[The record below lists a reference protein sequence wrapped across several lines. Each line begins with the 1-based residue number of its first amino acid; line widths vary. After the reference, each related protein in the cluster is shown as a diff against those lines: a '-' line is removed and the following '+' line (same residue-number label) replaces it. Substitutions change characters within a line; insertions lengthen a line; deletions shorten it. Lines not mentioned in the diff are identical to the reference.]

1 MFTIKSIHISLELWG
16 AIFCLIASICIFY
29 SRSIKKRRRILILLL
44 QLSTAFLLCMD
55 ACAWGFRGYPG
66 DIGFYMVRISN
77 FLVFLLSDVIL
88 LLFHDYVCSYV
99 FDDRQRKDLP
109 ACARLVYA
117 AGITGIILV
126 ILSQFFN
133 FYYYFDH
140 ANIYHRNWMFP
151 LSMIP
156 AIIQIIIDLFFLVKY
171 RKKLKKEMFIS
182 MISYIILPCIAM
194 WVQIFYYGVSFIN
207 IAINISMI
215 FLFITAMI
223 DQGRTNY
230 ELKIDIM
237 ISQIKPHFIYN
248 SLTTIKHLCKKD
260 PELAA
265 ETIDEFAKYV
275 RGNLSALSEKKCI
288 PFEQELEHVKSYLS
302 IEQKRFGKRIHVEYD
317 IETVDFWIPP
327 LTLQP
332 IVENAVKHGITK
344 KIEGGTIRISTSK
357 EKDYYIVLVEDN
369 GVGFDSTHQNRNI
382 SEKHIGIRN
391 VKKRIENMLGG
402 TMYVRSIPGKGT
414 AVEILLPK

>member
-1 MFTIKSIHISLELWG
+1 
-16 AIFCLIASICIFY
+16 
-29 SRSIKKRRRILILLL
+29 
-44 QLSTAFLLCMD
+44 
-55 ACAWGFRGYPG
+55 
-66 DIGFYMVRISN
+66 
-77 FLVFLLSDVIL
+77 
-88 LLFHDYVCSYV
+88 
-99 FDDRQRKDLP
+99 
-109 ACARLVYA
+109 
-117 AGITGIILV
+117 
-126 ILSQFFN
+126 
-133 FYYYFDH
+133 
-140 ANIYHRNWMFP
+140 
-151 LSMIP
+151 
-156 AIIQIIIDLFFLVKY
+156 
-171 RKKLKKEMFIS
+171 
-182 MISYIILPCIAM
+182 
-194 WVQIFYYGVSFIN
+194 
-207 IAINISMI
+207 MI

-275 RGNLSALSEKKCI
+275 RGNLSALSEKKSI

-302 IEQKRFGKRIHVEYD
+302 IEQKRFGKRIHVEYE
-317 IETVDFWIPP
+317 IETVNFRIPP

-369 GVGFDSTHQNRNI
+369 GVGFDSTHQNRNS
-382 SEKHIGIRN
+382 SEKHIGIQN

-402 TMYVRSIPGKGT
+402 TMYIRSIPGKGT